1 MIFEMDERTTDD
13 SMWQRLN
20 YAMLLKTRSSSW
32 QVRLAV
38 LTVVDFLFE
47 KMRERFLVVLN
58 DTIPF
63 MSELLEDED
72 EKVEMAAKS
81 IVQRIEQMTG
91 ESINDYLK

>member
-38 LTVVDFLFE
+38 LTVIDFLFE

>member
-1 MIFEMDERTTDD
+1 MDERTTDD

-38 LTVVDFLFE
+38 LTVIDFLFE